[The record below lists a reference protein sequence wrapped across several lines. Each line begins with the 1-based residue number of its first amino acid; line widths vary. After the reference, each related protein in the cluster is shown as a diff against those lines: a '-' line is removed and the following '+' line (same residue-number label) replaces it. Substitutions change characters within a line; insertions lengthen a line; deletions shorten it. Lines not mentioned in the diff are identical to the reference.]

1 MYQIRRRSYNITY
14 QENRRNSSSA
24 SSEAQSSDEQI
35 TNESDT
41 EKLNAELLKEL
52 KKKDVNNKAVAELQ
66 RLTFTAR
73 NEYIK
78 SLSGEDVEKVLDKY
92 PYMKEEQMVS
102 TFPRLFL
109 KTYKT
114 WSLLG
119 IFFTQKFQHEKFEKN
134 TCK

>member
-66 RLTFTAR
+66 RL
-73 NEYIK
+73 
-78 SLSGEDVEKVLDKY
+78 
-92 PYMKEEQMVS
+92 
-102 TFPRLFL
+102 
-109 KTYKT
+109 
-114 WSLLG
+114 LLG
-119 IFFTQKFQHEKFEKN
+119 MFFTQKFQHEKFEKN

>member
-14 QENRRNSSSA
+14 QENRQNSSSA

-114 WSLLG
+114 
-119 IFFTQKFQHEKFEKN
+119 
-134 TCK
+134 